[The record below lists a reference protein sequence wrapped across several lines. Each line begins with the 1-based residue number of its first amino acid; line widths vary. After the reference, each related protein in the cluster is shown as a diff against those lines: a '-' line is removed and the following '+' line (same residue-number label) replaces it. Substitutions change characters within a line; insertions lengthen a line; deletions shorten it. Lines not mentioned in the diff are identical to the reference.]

1 MEDLRQAAELWG
13 DAPSASARKALYAKH
28 GVRWSAFWG
37 LSYFDPTRSA
47 IINGM
52 HNLFEGLVQYHCR
65 IVLGIDRPEETHRC
79 RCQEKSADLIQ
90 LAAAHRLLA
99 KDPRPSRC
107 KLESMNIPVLKAL
120 CIEWGLALPADNR
133 GKRVKKSEIV
143 DVIHGALVSC
153 YQLCLCD
160 Q

>member
-1 MEDLRQAAELWG
+1 
-13 DAPSASARKALYAKH
+13 
-28 GVRWSAFWG
+28 
-37 LSYFDPTRSA
+37 
-47 IINGM
+47 M
-52 HNLFEGLVQYHCR
+52 HNLFKGLFQYHCR
-65 IVLGIDRPEETHRC
+65 IVLGIDHPEETRRRH
-79 RCQEKSADLIQ
+79 CQEKSADPIQ

-99 KDPRPSRC
+99 KDPRPSQC

-120 CIEWGLALPADNR
+120 CIEWGLALPADDR

-143 DVIHGALVSC
+143 DVIHSALVSC